1 MATQL
6 IGSIGTQ
13 YTHSIATAQTG
24 INVESFSVS
33 VEPEFREDLLDY
45 TGHVT
50 GQAVGCE
57 MTTLTITG
65 ETIRS
70 TDGSFLG
77 LLLDDDFA
85 SDATGTLTTTT
96 NLAPNS
102 GVEAEF
108 VLQSSEVTQTR
119 GAFETCTVTYIA
131 RTGLVVT

>member
-1 MATQL
+1 MSTTL
-6 IGSIGTQ
+6 IGAIGTQ
-13 YTHSIATAQTG
+13 YTHSMLTTQTG

-45 TGHVT
+45 TGHVA

-77 LLLDDDFA
+77 LLLDDMA
-85 SDATGTLTTTT
+85 VDATGSLTTTS
-96 NLAPNS
+96 NIAPNN

-131 RTGLVVT
+131 RTNLIVS

>member
-1 MATQL
+1 MATEL
-6 IGSIGTQ
+6 IGGIATQ
-13 YTHSIATAQTG
+13 YTHSILTAQTG

-33 VEPEFREDLLDY
+33 CEPEFREDLLDY
-45 TGHVT
+45 SGHVT

-70 TDGSFLG
+70 TGGGFLG
-77 LLLDDDFA
+77 LLLDDFA
-85 SDATGTLTTTT
+85 DDATATLTSTTDI
-96 NLAPNS
+96 APNN
-102 GVEAEF
+102 GVVAEF

-131 RTGLVVT
+131 RTGLIVT